1 MPNIGQILRKLHIPW
16 PEADEGKLREAAAA
30 WHDLAETIRDA
41 YGGAS
46 RAATSIMSN
55 NAGTAINAF
64 EDYWQKFGS
73 KGNGALVLAA
83 AACDAMAH
91 ACDQYADAVG
101 HIKSKIEEA
110 GLEAGAA
117 LTVGTIG
124 AFFTFGATEDAAD
137 AIAATIMGRVA
148 SLMEDFLGVTAEISQ
163 TAEAILGSAIAGM
176 PVGAVAMLD
185 ADVASNM
192 VRQGFG
198 EQPLSSDEVRGDLVK
213 GLLAG
218 GAGGF
223 LGKVGQMSAAQL
235 SKLLSEQASTVATSD
250 PQLFV
255 DMMSTSHMLAGMT
268 WPAAK
273 RPSRPGASGEGIRWL
288 AEARRDIAG
297 GGELGCCSRRSACSR
312 VRPSPYSR

>member
-1 MPNIGQILRKLHIPW
+1 MPNIGQILRLLHIPW

-30 WHDLAETIRDA
+30 WHNLAETIRDA

-55 NAGTAINAF
+55 NAGAAVNAF
-64 EDYWQKFGS
+64 EDYWQKFGN
-73 KGNGALVLAA
+73 KGNGALALAA
-83 AACDAMAH
+83 TACDATAH
-91 ACDQYADAVG
+91 ACDQYADAAG
-101 HIKSKIEEA
+101 HIKTKIEEA

-137 AIAATIMGRVA
+137 AIAASIMGRVTA
-148 SLMEDFLGVTAEISQ
+148 LMEDFLGVTAEISQ

-192 VRQGFG
+192 VRQGLG
-198 EQPLSSDEVRGDLVK
+198 EQPLGGDGVRGDLVK

-235 SKLLSEQASTVATSD
+235 SKLLSEQARTVAASG

-255 DMMSTSHMLAGMT
+255 DMMSTSHMLSGMT
-268 WPAAK
+268 GKVATGVAADA
-273 RPSRPGASGEGIRWL
+273 ASQLLVSQQINARDLTGNGLEKVL
-288 AEARRDIAG
+288 EEAVTSG
-297 GGELGCCSRRSACSR
+297 G
-312 VRPSPYSR
+312 